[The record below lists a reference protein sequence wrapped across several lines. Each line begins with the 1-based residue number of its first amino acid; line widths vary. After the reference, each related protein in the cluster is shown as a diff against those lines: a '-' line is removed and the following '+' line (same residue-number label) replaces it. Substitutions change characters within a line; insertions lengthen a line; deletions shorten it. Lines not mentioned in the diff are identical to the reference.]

1 MTPREPVWP
10 AASQSLW
17 KKNPKTKQKWD
28 GEMLCMALSLHY
40 WITVPSNDFIWFYCD
55 SQLENEL
62 KAAVRVLH
70 RGTGVWIRPC
80 SHTSPPVCLCES
92 SNDCW
97 RMGECVCVRVL
108 WDADRAQASL
118 QSDPFGRESRTNQI
132 IVLVWH
138 WVDPSV
144 GQWADYPGWEW
155 EWLNSELHPNEYIMF
170 PLSLST
176 PLWNKEMRSTSALM
190 RWWNSTSL
198 FHCRARLIATQIT
211 FSN

>member
-1 MTPREPVWP
+1 MWV
-10 AASQSLW
+10 
-17 KKNPKTKQKWD
+17 
-28 GEMLCMALSLHY
+28 
-40 WITVPSNDFIWFYCD
+40 
-55 SQLENEL
+55 
-62 KAAVRVLH
+62 
-70 RGTGVWIRPC
+70 
-80 SHTSPPVCLCES
+80 
-92 SNDCW
+92 
-97 RMGECVCVRVL
+97 CVC
-108 WDADRAQASL
+108 WDADTARVSL

-155 EWLNSELHPNEYIMF
+155 EWLNSELHPNEYIMS

-198 FHCRARLIATQIT
+198 FHHKARLMAMQIA
-211 FSN
+211 FSNKEIGVENRVLLMRMWMRRAPRPEENQRKIEMHKQSSDCLSTCWNISETEEDFHRSRH

>member
-1 MTPREPVWP
+1 MWECFCV
-10 AASQSLW
+10 
-17 KKNPKTKQKWD
+17 
-28 GEMLCMALSLHY
+28 
-40 WITVPSNDFIWFYCD
+40 
-55 SQLENEL
+55 
-62 KAAVRVLH
+62 
-70 RGTGVWIRPC
+70 
-80 SHTSPPVCLCES
+80 
-92 SNDCW
+92 
-97 RMGECVCVRVL
+97 CVCVR
-108 WDADRAQASL
+108 WDADTARASL

-155 EWLNSELHPNEYIMF
+155 EWLNSELHPNEYIMS

-198 FHCRARLIATQIT
+198 FHHKARLMAMQIT
-211 FSN
+211 FSNKEIGVETGCCSWECGGDACTATRGWGKSKKDEDA